1 MDYITEYRLLLNL
14 FKLKIEMCI
23 LNLSFVDL
31 VFEGSEL
38 FQELF
43 CYDHRLSGDL
53 SFIVCGNLPFLFYP
67 LELFL
72 SIYKCS
78 FLRYTVLSLCV
89 LQKFFKQCDLVQ
101 GLFICTDFRN
111 RHAVFL
117 DS

>member
-43 CYDHRLSGDL
+43 CYDHR
-53 SFIVCGNLPFLFYP
+53 
-67 LELFL
+67 
-72 SIYKCS
+72 
-78 FLRYTVLSLCV
+78 
-89 LQKFFKQCDLVQ
+89 
-101 GLFICTDFRN
+101 
-111 RHAVFL
+111 
-117 DS
+117 